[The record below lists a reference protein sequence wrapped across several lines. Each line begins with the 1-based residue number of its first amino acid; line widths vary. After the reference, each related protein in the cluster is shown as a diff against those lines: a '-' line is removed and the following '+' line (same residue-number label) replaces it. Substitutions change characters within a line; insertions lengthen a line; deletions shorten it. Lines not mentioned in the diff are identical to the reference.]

1 MYRFLLKPKWLAF
14 HVACLVAVVGMVE
27 LGLWQLRRLDERTS
41 FNDRVSAHTHAPV
54 APLEDLLPLSID
66 EAEYRRA
73 EATGQYE
80 PGHQFLVVNV
90 TQGGVTGRNVVNALR
105 LADDSLLI
113 VNRGFVAN
121 GTPIPAAP
129 DGTVTVVGRVK
140 HSQRAATG
148 QPRDDGGQQLTEI
161 RRVDL
166 SALAQQFDSPMA
178 DVYLEQLSS
187 DPSEPTSVQV
197 IPFPT
202 LDSGPHLS
210 YAVQWFIF
218 TTCVLVGWVLA
229 VRRHA
234 REIGALP
241 PKQRRGPPPI
251 ADEYR

>member
-14 HVACLVAVVGMVE
+14 HLACLVAVVGMVE
-27 LGLWQLRRLDERTS
+27 LGFWQLRRMDERTS
-41 FNDRVSAHTHAPV
+41 FNDRVSAHTNAPV
-54 APLEDLLPLSID
+54 APLDELLPLSID
-66 EAEYRRA
+66 DTEYRRA
-73 EATGQYE
+73 EATGTYE
-80 PGHQFLVVNV
+80 AGHEFLVVNV

-105 LADDSLLI
+105 LADGSLVI

-121 GTPIPAAP
+121 GTAVPAAP
-129 DGTVTVVGRVK
+129 EGTVTVIGRLK

-148 QPRDDGGQQLTEI
+148 QPRDDGSQPLTEI

-166 SALAQQFDSPMA
+166 DALAQQFDAPVA
-178 DVYLEQLSS
+178 NVYLELLSS
-187 DPSEPTSVQV
+187 QPAEPTSVQA

-218 TTCVLVGWVLA
+218 TTCVIVGWVFA

-234 REIGALP
+234 RETGALP
-241 PKQRRGPPPI
+241 PKKRRGPPPI
-251 ADEYR
+251 AEEYR

>member
-90 TQGGVTGRNVVNALR
+90 TQGGVTGRNVVHALR
-105 LADDSLLI
+105 LADGSLII

-121 GTPIPAAP
+121 GTPVPDAP
-129 DGTVTVVGRVK
+129 EGMVTVVGRVK

-148 QPRDDGGQQLTEI
+148 QPRDDGSQQLTEI

-166 SALAQQFDSPMA
+166 SALALQFDAPVA
-178 DVYLEQLSS
+178 NVYLELLSS
-187 DPSEPTSVQV
+187 DPSEPDAVQV

-251 ADEYR
+251 ADEFR

>member
-1 MYRFLLKPKWLAF
+1 MFRFLLKPKWLVF
-14 HVACLVAVVGMVE
+14 HLACLVAVVGMVE
-27 LGLWQLRRLDERTS
+27 LGFWQLRRLDERTS

-54 APLEDLLPLSID
+54 TPLAELLPLSAD
-66 EAEYRRA
+66 DAEYRRA
-73 EATGQYE
+73 EATGRYE
-80 PGHQFLVVNV
+80 PGHEFLVVNV
-90 TQGGVTGRNVVNALR
+90 TQAGVTGRNVVSALR
-105 LADDSLLI
+105 LPDDTLVI

-121 GTPIPAAP
+121 GTPVPPAP
-129 DGTVTVVGRVK
+129 EGTVTVVGRLK
-140 HSQRAATG
+140 HSQRAVTG
-148 QPRDDGGQQLTEI
+148 QPRDDGSQPLTEI

-166 SALAQQFDSPMA
+166 GALAQQFDAPVA
-178 DVYLEQLSS
+178 DVYLERLSS
-187 DPSEPTSVQV
+187 EPAEPDSVQA

-218 TTCVLVGWVLA
+218 TTCVIVGWVFA